1 MAKERQDYR
10 ENLAIIRETFPD
22 KAVLSIKDV
31 CTFLQRD
38 RRTLLKDHTF
48 PAQLV
53 GGKYAI
59 TIVGLARYMS

>member
-10 ENLAIIRETFPD
+10 ENLALIREAFPD
-22 KAVLSIKDV
+22 KAVLSIKEV

-38 RRTLLKDHTF
+38 RRTLLKDHAF

-53 GGKYAI
+53 GGKYNI
-59 TIVGLARYMS
+59 SVVSLARYMS